1 MFNSFG
7 TILVNQFANFKN
19 RITMKKSVLLLA
31 ASFAVSTTFAQD
43 LTSKKGEPYLPEAG
57 DWAISFDAVPFLNY
71 AGSFFSNAGAT
82 APTGNYIGGLPWHIR
97 GKMFKDEKTAFRA
110 GLRLGFGSTKTTAM
124 ISSLTPGTPTF
135 PTGPAMVEDEVSQGA
150 TNIVLSG
157 GLEMRRGKTRLQG
170 YYGGELFI
178 AFSSAKDKYTYG
190 NAMDAPGLAN
200 LVTTNFVATT
210 GYANTGATD
219 PYGYGSAGRITE
231 TGSSSMTIGLRG
243 FIGAEYFIFPKISIG
258 VEYGWGLGFGSSKT
272 SETVEV
278 TDGTTIATIED
289 DTRGK
294 TGNFGF
300 DTDINYAP
308 SGQLNLI
315 LHF

>member
-1 MFNSFG
+1 
-7 TILVNQFANFKN
+7 
-19 RITMKKSVLLLA
+19 MKKSVLLLA
-31 ASFAVSTTFAQD
+31 ATFAVSTTFAQD
-43 LTSKKGEPYLPEAG
+43 LTSKKGEAYLPEAG

-82 APTGNYIGGLPWHIR
+82 APSGNYVAGLPWHIR
-97 GKMFKDEKTAFRA
+97 GKMFKDETTAYRA
-110 GLRLGFGSTKTTAM
+110 GLRLGFGSDKATAM
-124 ISSLTPGTPTF
+124 VGQFNATAPTF
-135 PTGPAMVEDEVSQGA
+135 PAAPNMVEDVHSMGA

-178 AFSSAKDKYTYG
+178 ALSGNSNKYTYG
-190 NAMDAPGLAN
+190 NAMDAAAGIGTN
-200 LVTTNFVATT
+200 TTNFAFIT
-210 GYANTGATD
+210 GGNNITTD
-219 PYGYGSAGRITE
+219 PYYGFGARVTE
-231 TGSSSMTIGLRG
+231 DKNSSFGFGLRG

-258 VEYGWGLGFGSSKT
+258 VEYGWGLALGSSKFTRSVET
-272 SETVEV
+272 SN
-278 TDGTTIATIED
+278 GTTVAVITDENAT
-289 DTRGK
+289 K
-294 TGNFGF
+294 FNSFGF